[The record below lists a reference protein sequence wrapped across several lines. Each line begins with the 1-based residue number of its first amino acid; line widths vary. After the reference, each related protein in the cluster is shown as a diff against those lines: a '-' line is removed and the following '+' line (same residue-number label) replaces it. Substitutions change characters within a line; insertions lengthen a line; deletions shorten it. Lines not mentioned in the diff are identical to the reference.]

1 MSDSENKEKEVV
13 ADVTDV
19 ANAIN
24 ESKSSAN
31 KVTTSESDEEK
42 ITPWRCFTGSAISG
56 VLGFAAYLLAKAIVI
71 TYTTM
76 PINFNNPMAIRIA
89 STVRTLVMGLTIMA
103 TFLFSM
109 VTVGLIALGIKL
121 ILDENKAKQT

>member
-1 MSDSENKEKEVV
+1 
-13 ADVTDV
+13 
-19 ANAIN
+19 
-24 ESKSSAN
+24 
-31 KVTTSESDEEK
+31 
-42 ITPWRCFTGSAISG
+42 
-56 VLGFAAYLLAKAIVI
+56 
-71 TYTTM
+71 M